1 MDEGGFD
8 FNIAI
13 VGLGLIGGSYAKA
26 LSILKPKKIYGID
39 LDRSVLDKAFHMG
52 IIDEGYCHGNEVLK
66 KADLVIM
73 ALYPEDTVKFVKDN
87 RLNFKSGAVITDTCG
102 VKQMVIEEINSFLP
116 ETIEFVGAHP
126 MAGKESWGLDASSED
141 IFTNCN
147 YIITPCS
154 KNSEKSIILIEKMAR
169 AIGCRNVVYVNP
181 SEHDRIMSYA
191 SQLPHV
197 IAVSLMHSSMFK
209 DGAGQFI
216 GGSFRDSTRVA
227 DINSKLWT
235 QLFMLNSDNLVD
247 EIERFEEALEEI
259 KVAIKSENRNAL
271 ENIFVSAGQ
280 KRRMML

>member
-26 LSILKPKKIYGID
+26 LRALKPRKIYGID
-39 LDRSVLDKAFHMG
+39 LDNNALHKASDMG
-52 IIDEGYCHGNEVLK
+52 IIDEGCCDGNETLK

-73 ALYPEDTVKFVKDN
+73 ALYPEDTVKFVRDN

-116 ETIEFVGAHP
+116 DTIEFIGAHP
-126 MAGKESWGLDASSED
+126 MAGKESWGLEASSED
-141 IFTNCN
+141 IFKNCN

-154 KNSEKSIILIEKMAR
+154 KNSEEGIILIEKMAK

-181 SEHDRIMSYA
+181 SEHDRIMSYT
-191 SQLPHV
+191 SQLPHA
-197 IAVSLMHSSMFK
+197 IAVSLLNNSMLI
-209 DGAGQFI
+209 DEAGQFI

-227 DINSKLWT
+227 DINSKLWA

-247 EIERFEEALEEI
+247 EIERFEKALEEM
-259 KVAIKSENRNAL
+259 KEAIKSEDRNAL
-271 ENIFVSAGQ
+271 ENMFVTAGQ